1 MKTNTTL
8 KRRSLKNV
16 LDTLNVLSHSI
27 KKGFSVLDHLLG
39 VVAIILLCL
48 SLTGCATTKAKPE
61 ALSLESK
68 PPKILQLRFKRQI
81 KVMTP
86 EKAPVTVEEHIRCGL
101 FYFDQERF
109 AAAANEFEKARK
121 RISGRQNHL
130 NQACLMSAAVCH
142 LLADN
147 KPAFIKAIKDLKSNY
162 NRYELIV
169 VKDSDDRVKV
179 FYELYDKL
187 MKTGNF

>member
-1 MKTNTTL
+1 MKTNTAL

-16 LDTLNVLSHSI
+16 LD
-27 KKGFSVLDHLLG
+27 HLLG
-39 VVAIILLCL
+39 VVAVILIFLF
-48 SLTGCATTKAKPE
+48 LTGCATTNAKPE
-61 ALSLESK
+61 ALSLKCE
-68 PPKILQLRFKRQI
+68 PLKIVQLRFKRQV
-81 KVMTP
+81 KVTTP
-86 EKAPVTVEEHIRCGL
+86 EKEPVTVDEHIRCGL

-109 AAAANEFEKARK
+109 AAAAGEFEKARK
-121 RISGRQNHL
+121 RISGRQNPL
-130 NQACLMSAAVCH
+130 NRACLMSAAVCH

-147 KPAFIKAIKDLKSNY
+147 KPAFIKTIKELKSTY

>member
-1 MKTNTTL
+1 M
-8 KRRSLKNV
+8 RY
-16 LDTLNVLSHSI
+16 HSI
-27 KKGFSVLDHLLG
+27 KKGFSVPDHLFG
-39 VVAIILLCL
+39 ITAATLLCL
-48 SLTGCATTKAKPE
+48 FLIGCATTNATPE
-61 ALSLESK
+61 ALSPECKSLE
-68 PPKILQLRFKRQI
+68 IVQLRFKRQV
-81 KVMTP
+81 KVTTP
-86 EKAPVTVEEHIRCGL
+86 EKEPVTVEEHIRCGL

-121 RISGRQNHL
+121 GISGRQNPL
-130 NQACLMSAAVCH
+130 YRACLMSVGVCH

-147 KPAFIKAIKDLKSNY
+147 KPAFIKTIKDLKSTY

>member
-1 MKTNTTL
+1 MKTNTAL

-27 KKGFSVLDHLLG
+27 EKGFSVLDHLLG

-48 SLTGCATTKAKPE
+48 SLTGCATTKEKPE
-61 ALSLESK
+61 ALSLECK
-68 PPKILQLRFKRQI
+68 PPKIVQLRFKRLI
-81 KVMTP
+81 KVTPP
-86 EKAPVTVEEHIRCGL
+86 EKDPVTTDEHIRCGL
-101 FYFDQERF
+101 FYFDQEKF
-109 AAAANEFEKARK
+109 VAAANEFEKARNG
-121 RISGRQNHL
+121 ISGRQNPL
-130 NQACLMSAAVCH
+130 YRACLMSAAVCH

-147 KPAFIKAIKDLKSNY
+147 KPAFMQTIKDLKSTY

-169 VKDSDDRVKV
+169 VKDSDDSVKV
-179 FYELYDKL
+179 LYELYDKV